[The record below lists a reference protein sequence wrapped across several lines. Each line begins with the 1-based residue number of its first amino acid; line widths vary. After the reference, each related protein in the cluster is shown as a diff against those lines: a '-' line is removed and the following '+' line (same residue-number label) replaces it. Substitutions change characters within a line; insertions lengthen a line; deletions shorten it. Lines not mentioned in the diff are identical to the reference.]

1 MFLINM
7 NNTLMSFIIKFLII
21 IITMKINIFNI
32 NKQNKIKNNLE
43 KKFFFLSYSF
53 LINQIFFFYFF
64 IKILFDILKINDFK
78 FNRIY

>member
-1 MFLINM
+1 
-7 NNTLMSFIIKFLII
+7 
-21 IITMKINIFNI
+21 MKINIFNI